1 MMRAIG
7 QRPER
12 TGGIGI
18 LRIAAQQPGADAEQD
33 PPAQL
38 EGLRLGFIPWEWL
51 QQWQPRILKLRQGR
65 AGHSP
70 RQQVPRDCLQS
81 RLGRRIFPVAQ
92 LLEPLAPPGK
102 PDGTE
107 VGIGAARNDI
117 GERKVE
123 APQRLK
129 GGANSRG
136 KLLKRDLAVGIE
148 LSLSDR

>member
-18 LRIAAQQPGADAEQD
+18 LRIAAQQPGANAEQD
-33 PPAQL
+33 PPTQL
-38 EGLRLGFIPWEWL
+38 EGLRLGFIPREWL
-51 QQWQPRILKLRQGR
+51 QQWQPRILKLSQGL

-70 RQQVPRDCLQS
+70 RQQVLRDCLQS
-81 RLGRRIFPVAQ
+81 RLGRRIFPLAQ
-92 LLEPLAPPGK
+92 LLQPLTPPGK

-107 VGIGAARNDI
+107 VGICAARDDT

-136 KLLKRDLAVGIE
+136 KLLKCDLAVGIE